1 MKPTEIL
8 NKDSK
13 ERRSKPPYKRRFKEI
28 TENRK
33 IILWKGSE
41 NDEVFIEKVKKE
53 EFQAIGKIISGLV
66 DSKSDLKLKKPFQ
79 KAGKL

>member
-1 MKPTEIL
+1 M

-13 ERRSKPPYKRRFKEI
+13 ERWSKPPYKRRFKEI

-41 NDEVFIEKVKKE
+41 NDEVFIEKVKKI
-53 EFQAIGKIISGLV
+53 FQAIGKIISGLV

>member
-13 ERRSKPPYKRRFKEI
+13 ERWSKPPCKRRFKKI

-33 IILWKGSE
+33 IILWRGSE
-41 NDEVFIEKVKKE
+41 DEEKFIEKVKKI
-53 EFQAIGKIISGLV
+53 FQATGKIISGFV

-79 KAGKL
+79 KAGQL